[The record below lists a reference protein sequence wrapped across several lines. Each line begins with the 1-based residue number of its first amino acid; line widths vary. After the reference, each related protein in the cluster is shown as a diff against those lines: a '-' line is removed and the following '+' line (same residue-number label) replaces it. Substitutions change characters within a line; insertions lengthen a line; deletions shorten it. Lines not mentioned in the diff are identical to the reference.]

1 MSRLWMPGSRLLYGG
16 LASPFLD
23 PGPVSRV
30 RGILSIAGKT
40 RWVAGFTQR
49 VAGTYVHSNRS
60 CRLPPARQGMK
71 AEVVVWY
78 SELARR
84 ILPRP
89 TPTPAGDKPP
99 RYIFSFRHRP
109 SVYNSARF
117 AVCGEPASR

>member
-1 MSRLWMPGSRLLYGG
+1 
-16 LASPFLD
+16 
-23 PGPVSRV
+23 
-30 RGILSIAGKT
+30 
-40 RWVAGFTQR
+40 
-49 VAGTYVHSNRS
+49 
-60 CRLPPARQGMK
+60 MK

-117 AVCGEPASR
+117 AVCGEPASRLIEGHIFVRKARWVAGTYVHSDDQVGCGNDEARRTCPPRSFGGQIST